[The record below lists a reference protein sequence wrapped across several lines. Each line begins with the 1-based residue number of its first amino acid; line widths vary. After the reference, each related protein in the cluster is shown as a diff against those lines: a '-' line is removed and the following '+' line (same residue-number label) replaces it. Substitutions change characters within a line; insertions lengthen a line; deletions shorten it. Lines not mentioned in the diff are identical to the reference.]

1 MSYLD
6 RDTTRTH
13 AQLLADVAG
22 ATQQTGYPGLGLLPA
37 SCLLVKVAEEAS
49 GDVRDLKEQI
59 VQLNKENGK
68 LQGKL
73 LWLTVAT
80 AILAAV
86 QVVVAVLVYVRPP
99 H

>member
-6 RDTTRTH
+6 HDTTRTY

-22 ATQQTGYPGLGLLPA
+22 ATYQTGHPGLPFLPA

-49 GDVRDLKEQI
+49 GNVRDLKEQI
-59 VQLNKENGK
+59 VQLNTENGK

-80 AILAAV
+80 VILAVV
-86 QVVVAVLVYVRPP
+86 QVVVAVLAYVRPP